1 MNPFMVFLKG
11 VNLMRN
17 IREELLQLED
27 LPYKDFLSRLIPTV
41 DKNKIIG
48 IRAPILRKYA
58 KELFKKDLETAFYFL
73 EDLPHQYYEE
83 NNLHGFLIEETK
95 DFETALQLTND
106 FLPFIDNWASC
117 DSFSPKVFKKHP
129 ERMFKQASKWIESK
143 YTYTVRYGIGVYLSN
158 FLDDE
163 FKPEILEIVSRIS
176 SEEYYVKMMIAWFFS
191 YAVIKQKSSTLPY
204 LEDRI
209 LEKWIHNK
217 TIQKCIDSRRITEE
231 EKNHLRSL
239 RIK

>member
-1 MNPFMVFLKG
+1 
-11 VNLMRN
+11 MRN

-27 LPYKDFLSRLIPTV
+27 LAYKDFLSRLIPTV

-58 KELFKKDLETAFYFL
+58 KNLFKEDQEAALYFL
-73 EDLPHQYYEE
+73 ENLPHLYYEE
-83 NNLHGFLIEETK
+83 NNLHGFLIEEIK
-95 DFETALQLTND
+95 DFERTLQITKA
-106 FLPFIDNWASC
+106 FLPFIDNWATC

-129 ERMFKQASKWIESK
+129 ERMFNEASKWIESK
-143 YTYTVRYGIGVYLSN
+143 YTYTIRYGIGVYLSN
-158 FLDDE
+158 FLDEE
-163 FKPEILEIVSRIS
+163 FKPEILEIVSKIS

-191 YAVIKQKSSTLPY
+191 FAIIKQKDIALLY
-204 LEDRI
+204 LEQRK

-217 TIQKCIDSRRITEE
+217 TIQKCIDSRRISEE
-231 EKNHLRSL
+231 DKNYLRSL

>member
-1 MNPFMVFLKG
+1 
-11 VNLMRN
+11 MRN

-117 DSFSPKVFKKHP
+117 DSFSPKVFKSIRK
-129 ERMFKQASKWIESK
+129 EC
-143 YTYTVRYGIGVYLSN
+143 L
-158 FLDDE
+158 
-163 FKPEILEIVSRIS
+163 
-176 SEEYYVKMMIAWFFS
+176 
-191 YAVIKQKSSTLPY
+191 
-204 LEDRI
+204 
-209 LEKWIHNK
+209 NK
-217 TIQKCIDSRRITEE
+217 LQ
-231 EKNHLRSL
+231 NG
-239 RIK
+239 

>member
-1 MNPFMVFLKG
+1 MVFLEGGKY
-11 VNLMRN
+11 MRN

-27 LPYKDFLSRLIPTV
+27 LAYKDFLSRLIPTV

-58 KELFKKDLETAFYFL
+58 KNLFKEDQEAALYFL
-73 EDLPHQYYEE
+73 ENLPHLYYEE
-83 NNLHGFLIEETK
+83 NNLHGFLIEEIK
-95 DFETALQLTND
+95 DFERTLQITKA
-106 FLPFIDNWASC
+106 FLPFIDNWATC

-129 ERMFKQASKWIESK
+129 ERMFNEASKWIESK
-143 YTYTVRYGIGVYLSN
+143 YTYTIRYGIGVYLSN
-158 FLDDE
+158 FLDEE
-163 FKPEILEIVSRIS
+163 FKPEILEIVSKIS

-191 YAVIKQKSSTLPY
+191 FAIIKQKDIALLY
-204 LEDRI
+204 LEQRK

-217 TIQKCIDSRRITEE
+217 TIQKCIDSRRISEE
-231 EKNHLRSL
+231 DKNYLRSL